1 MIDEQ
6 ADKPAQPQIQRRRW
20 HVSLVWLIP
29 LVAALVGLSMLFRA
43 WHDTG
48 PSIEIRFATAEGLS
62 AGKTPVQYRDV
73 VVGRLTEV
81 KLSKDRSGVIGTV
94 ELDRGGEAFTRED
107 TRFWVVRPRLGASGV
122 SGLET
127 LLSGGYIAA
136 DPGTSAST
144 TRSFEGLESPP
155 QIIYDQAGSRFM
167 VEADDLGSL
176 SVGSPVYYRKVPVG
190 QVVSYGLAESGESV
204 NIEVFVSAPHDRQV
218 TDTTRFWNASGIDL
232 DLGAGGVNI
241 DMQSL
246 VALVTGGLAF
256 GTPPEDRQQR
266 IPADADSRFRLF
278 SNREQAMAPQ
288 KGPSRMIRMRFS
300 QSLRGLDEGASVD
313 FIGKTVGKVSRI
325 TLDYDPE
332 GGTFPV
338 IVEATVYP
346 RLMGNVYQKLLQ
358 SSEQD
363 EGAGAARELFASLV
377 SEGLRAEARTSNL
390 LSGQLYIA
398 LEVYPD
404 AEPST
409 VVSSERGI
417 RVPTRPSGLDRAQ
430 SQLINLVDRLN
441 NVPFESI
448 AANLDTGLA
457 ELKQTL
463 RQVNNDLLPAT
474 LDTLGGIDRMT
485 ARMDTAI
492 ASASATLNSAAEAF
506 ADDSPERE
514 QFDRVLNEL
523 EQMSRSV
530 RQLSD
535 YLRRHPEALLRGR
548 DQQDRSDLRP

>member
-6 ADKPAQPQIQRRRW
+6 ADKPAQPDIQRRRW
-20 HVSLVWLIP
+20 HVSLVWLVP

-43 WHDTG
+43 WQDTG
-48 PSIEIRFATAEGLS
+48 PSIEIRFETADGLS

-73 VVGRLTEV
+73 IVGRLTEV

-144 TRSFEGLESPP
+144 SKSFEGLESPP
-155 QIIYDQAGSRFM
+155 QIIYDQAGSRFL

-190 QVVSYGLAESGESV
+190 QVVSYGLADSGESV
-204 NIEVFVSAPHDRQV
+204 NVEVFVSAPYDRQV
-218 TDTTRFWNASGIDL
+218 TASTRFWNASGIEL

-256 GTPPEDRQQR
+256 GSPPEDRQQP
-266 IPADADSRFRLF
+266 PAGAESRFQLF
-278 SNREQAMAPQ
+278 SNREEALAPQ
-288 KGPSRMIRMRFS
+288 KGPSRKISMRFT
-300 QSLRGLDEGASVD
+300 QSLRGLNEGAPVD

-404 AEPST
+404 AEPAT
-409 VVSSERGI
+409 VTSSNRGI
-417 RVPTRPSGLDRAQ
+417 RIPTRPSGLDRAQ

-463 RQVNNDLLPAT
+463 KQINNDVLPAT

-492 ASASATLNSAAEAF
+492 ASASATLRSAAEAF
-506 ADDSPERE
+506 DDDSPERE
-514 QFDRVLNEL
+514 QFDRALSEL

-548 DQQDRSDLRP
+548 DQQNRSDLRP

>member
-1 MIDEQ
+1 MTDEQ
-6 ADKPAQPQIQRRRW
+6 ADKPAQPEIQRRRW
-20 HVSLVWLIP
+20 HVSLVWLVP

-43 WHDTG
+43 WQDTG
-48 PSIEIRFATAEGLS
+48 PAIEIRFETADGLS

-73 VVGRLTEV
+73 IVGRLTEV

-94 ELDRGGEAFTRED
+94 ELNRGGEAFTRED

-144 TRSFEGLESPP
+144 SKSFEGLESPP
-155 QIIYDQAGSRFM
+155 QIIYDQAGSRFL

-190 QVVSYGLAESGESV
+190 QVVSYGLADSGESV
-204 NIEVFVSAPHDRQV
+204 NVEVFVSAPYDRQV
-218 TDTTRFWNASGIDL
+218 TATTRFWNASGIEL
-232 DLGAGGVNI
+232 GLGAGGVNI

-256 GTPPEDRQQR
+256 GSPPEDRQQA
-266 IPADADSRFRLF
+266 PAGADSRFRLF
-278 SNREQAMAPQ
+278 SNREEALAPQ
-288 KGPSRMIRMRFS
+288 KGPSRKIRMRFS

-332 GGTFPV
+332 GRTFPV

-398 LEVYPD
+398 LEVYSD
-404 AEPST
+404 AEPAAIA
-409 VVSSERGI
+409 SSDRGI

-463 RQVNNDLLPAT
+463 KQINNDVLPAT

-492 ASASATLNSAAEAF
+492 ASASATLKSAAGAF
-506 ADDSPERE
+506 DDNSPERE
-514 QFDRVLNEL
+514 QFDRALSEL

-548 DQQDRSDLRP
+548 DQQNRSDLRP

>member
-1 MIDEQ
+1 MTDEQ
-6 ADKPAQPQIQRRRW
+6 ANKPAQPEIQRRRW
-20 HVSLVWLIP
+20 HVSLVWLVP

-43 WHDTG
+43 WQDTG
-48 PSIEIRFATAEGLS
+48 PSIEIRFETADGLS

-73 VVGRLTEV
+73 IVGRLTEV
-81 KLSKDRSGVIGTV
+81 ELSKDRSGVIGTV
-94 ELDRGGEAFTRED
+94 ELNRGGEAFTRED
-107 TRFWVVRPRLGASGV
+107 TRFWVVRPRIGASGV

-136 DPGTSAST
+136 DPGTSST
-144 TRSFEGLESPP
+144 TSESFEGLESPP
-155 QIIYDQAGSRFM
+155 QIIYDQAGSRFR

-190 QVVSYGLAESGESV
+190 QVVSYGLADSGESV
-204 NIEVFVSAPHDRQV
+204 NVEVFVSAPYDRQV
-218 TDTTRFWNASGIDL
+218 TENTRFWNASGIEL

-256 GTPPEDRQQR
+256 GSPPEDRQQT
-266 IPADADSRFRLF
+266 PASADSRFQLF
-278 SNREQAMAPQ
+278 TNREEALAPQ
-288 KGPSRMIRMRFS
+288 KGPSTKIRMRFA

-313 FIGKTVGKVSRI
+313 FIGKTIGKVSRI

-332 GGTFPV
+332 GGNFPV

-346 RLMGNVYQKLLQ
+346 RLMGNVYQKFLQ
-358 SSEQD
+358 ASGQD
-363 EGAGAARELFASLV
+363 EDAGAARELFAGLV
-377 SEGLRAEARTSNL
+377 GEGLRAEARTSNL

-404 AEPST
+404 AEPAAMA
-409 VVSSERGI
+409 SSDRGI
-417 RVPTRPSGLDRAQ
+417 SVPTRPSGLDRAQ

-448 AANLDTGLA
+448 AANVDTSLA
-457 ELKQTL
+457 ELKLTL
-463 RQVNNDLLPAT
+463 KQINNDVLPAT
-474 LDTLGGIDRMT
+474 LETLGGINQVT
-485 ARMDTAI
+485 ARLDAAI
-492 ASASATLNSAAEAF
+492 ASATEALGSASEAF
-506 ADDSPERE
+506 DPDSPQRE
-514 QFDRVLNEL
+514 QLGRALNEL
-523 EQMSRSV
+523 ERMSQSV

-535 YLRRHPEALLRGR
+535 YLRRHPESLLRGR
-548 DQQDRSDLRP
+548 DQQNRSDLRP